1 MFKHSPYIV
10 HCFGANVSF
19 EDNVNPYNL
28 LLEYASR
35 GSLADRLQNCN
46 SLPEFGVKKHTKN
59 VLLGL
64 SFINNKGI
72 IHSDIKPGNIL
83 LVGRD
88 KIAKIV
94 EFGLSVT
101 LEQGMNQKQG
111 VFRGTER
118 LMAPESVI
126 NTEYCPQVDIWNS
139 SKLANTEKTRKKK
152 SDSMPLLDRWMDGW
166 MDRLIDKSTDQQIDR
181 STVLDRSTD

>member
-10 HCFGANVSF
+10 HCFRANVSF

-35 GSLADRLQNCN
+35 GSLADRLQNYN
-46 SLPEFGVKKHTKN
+46 SLPEFEVKKHTKN

-64 SFINNKGI
+64 SCIHNKGI

-83 LVGRD
+83 LVGGD

-111 VFRGTER
+111 VIRGTESAVYE
-118 LMAPESVI
+118 LI
-126 NTEYCPQVDIWNS
+126 TG
-139 SKLANTEKTRKKK
+139 K
-152 SDSMPLLDRWMDGW
+152 PLWEDADG
-166 MDRLIDKSTDQQIDR
+166 DD
-181 STVLDRSTD
+181 VLDKIKFKEPKFQNWKLSSELKIFWKNVLSRIPARVGL